1 MNKKTTDQV
10 LINVREVEK
19 SYEDGKIQVLH
30 GANLIIN
37 KGEIVALCGPSGG
50 GKSTL
55 LHIMAG
61 IDFADSGEV
70 LVEGQALDTET
81 QRTQMLRE
89 RIGFVFQLHNLI
101 PDLTLY
107 ENCMIPCV
115 AAGIKSSKAKQ
126 RLDELVERTGI
137 SHRVNNRIQDLSGG
151 ERQRAALCRALMNR
165 PDIILA
171 DEPTG
176 ALDDKS
182 REQVF
187 SLLLDLV
194 KSEGGT
200 LVMATHDKEL
210 AQRAD
215 RVLTVSNG
223 VVSGTIIEK
232 QHEIQLSP

>member
-1 MNKKTTDQV
+1 MKNE
-10 LINVREVEK
+10 LILIDAREVAK

-30 GANLIIN
+30 GASLAVQR
-37 KGEIVALCGPSGG
+37 GEIVALCGPSGG

-55 LHIMAG
+55 LHIIAG
-61 IDFADSGEV
+61 IDYADSGEV
-70 LVEGQALDTET
+70 LIEGQALDSEAR
-81 QRTQMLRE
+81 RTQMLRE

-115 AAGIKSSKAKQ
+115 AAGIQSADAKK
-126 RLDELVERTGI
+126 RLNELVRRTGVG
-137 SHRVNNRIQDLSGG
+137 HRVNNRIQDLSGG
-151 ERQRAALCRALMNR
+151 ERQRAAICRALMNR

-176 ALDDKS
+176 ALDENS

-210 AQRAD
+210 AERAD

-223 VVSGTIIEK
+223 VVSAE
-232 QHEIQLSP
+232 

>member
-1 MNKKTTDQV
+1 MNEKSTQPV
-10 LINVREVEK
+10 LIDARDLEK

-30 GANLIIN
+30 GASLTIHQ
-37 KGEIVALCGPSGG
+37 GEVVALCGPSGG

-55 LHIMAG
+55 LHIIAG
-61 IDFADSGEV
+61 IDFADSGVV
-70 LVEGQALDTET
+70 LIEGKALDTEAR
-81 QRTQMLRE
+81 RTQMLRE

-101 PDLTLY
+101 PDLTLS

-115 AAGIKSSKAKQ
+115 AAGISSAAAKE
-126 RLDELVERTGI
+126 RLNELVERTGI
-137 SHRVNNRIQDLSGG
+137 GHRVNNRIQDLSGG

-176 ALDDKS
+176 ALDDKC

-187 SLLLDLV
+187 SLLLELV
-194 KSEGGT
+194 KSEGST

-210 AQRAD
+210 AARAD
-215 RVLTVSNG
+215 RVLTVSGG
-223 VVSGTIIEK
+223 VVVA
-232 QHEIQLSP
+232 

>member
-1 MNKKTTDQV
+1 MMNDNSKGKV
-10 LINVREVEK
+10 LIDARDVVK
-19 SYEDGKIQVLH
+19 SYENGKIQVLH
-30 GANLIIN
+30 GASLTID
-37 KGEIVALCGPSGG
+37 KGEVVALCGPSGG

-70 LVEGQALDTET
+70 LIEGQALDSEAR
-81 QRTQMLRE
+81 RTQMLRE

-115 AAGIKSSKAKQ
+115 AAGIKSVEAKK
-126 RLDELVERTGI
+126 RFNELVERTGI
-137 SHRVNNRIQDLSGG
+137 GHRINNRIQDLSGG
-151 ERQRAALCRALMNR
+151 ERQRAAICRALMNS

-176 ALDDKS
+176 ALDEKS

-187 SLLLDLV
+187 GLLLDLV
-194 KSEGGT
+194 KSESGT
-200 LVMATHDKEL
+200 LVMATHDLEL

-223 VVSGTIIEK
+223 VVTAE
-232 QHEIQLSP
+232 

>member
-1 MNKKTTDQV
+1 MTMEMNHKIIEAESVT
-10 LINVREVEK
+10 K
-19 SYEDGKIQVLH
+19 SYEDGKIQVLR
-30 GANLIIN
+30 GASLTVH
-37 KGEIVALCGPSGG
+37 KGEIIALCGPSGG

-61 IDFADSGEV
+61 IDFADGGKV
-70 LVEGQALDTET
+70 LIDGVPLDSEAR
-81 QRTQMLRE
+81 RTMMLRT

-107 ENCMIPCV
+107 ENCMIPCI
-115 AAGIKSSKAKQ
+115 AAGTRSADAKE
-126 RLDELVERTGI
+126 RVMELVKRTGI
-137 SHRVNNRIQDLSGG
+137 DHRIHNRIQDLSGG

-176 ALDDKS
+176 ALDESS
-182 REQVF
+182 REQIF

-194 KSEGGT
+194 RDEGST

-210 AQRAD
+210 AGRAD
-215 RVLTVSNG
+215 RILTVSSG
-223 VVSGTIIEK
+223 LVVNDQDEK
-232 QHEIQLSP
+232 

>member
-1 MNKKTTDQV
+1 MNNNSTDSV
-10 LINVREVEK
+10 LIDVREVFK

-30 GANLIIN
+30 GASLTIQ
-37 KGEIVALCGPSGG
+37 KGEVIALCGPSGG

-55 LHIMAG
+55 LHIIAG
-61 IDFADSGEV
+61 IDFAESGDVLIEGKSLDSE
-70 LVEGQALDTET
+70 AR
-81 QRTQMLRE
+81 RTQMLRE

-115 AAGIKSSKAKQ
+115 AAGIKSAEAKQ
-126 RLDELVERTGI
+126 RFNELVEQIGI
-137 SHRVNNRIQDLSGG
+137 GHRVNNRIQDLSGG

-176 ALDDKS
+176 ALDEKS

-194 KSEGGT
+194 KSEGST

-223 VVSGTIIEK
+223 VVEA
-232 QHEIQLSP
+232 E

>member
-1 MNKKTTDQV
+1 MNDTKKNQV
-10 LINVREVEK
+10 LIDAREIFK

-30 GANLIIN
+30 GANLSVE
-37 KGEIVALCGPSGG
+37 KGEVVALCGPSGG

-55 LHIMAG
+55 LHIIAG
-61 IDFADSGEV
+61 IDCADRGEV
-70 LVEGQALDTET
+70 LIEGLALDTDER
-81 QRTQMLRE
+81 RTQMLRE

-115 AAGIKSSKAKQ
+115 AAGAKAAVAKE
-126 RLDELVERTGI
+126 RLYELLDRTGI

-151 ERQRAALCRALMNR
+151 ERQRAAICRALMNR

-176 ALDDKS
+176 ALDEKS
-182 REQVF
+182 REQIF
-187 SLLLDLV
+187 ALLLELV
-194 KSEGGT
+194 SSEGGT

-215 RVLTVSNG
+215 RILTVSHG
-223 VVSGTIIEK
+223 VVENI
-232 QHEIQLSP
+232 

>member
-1 MNKKTTDQV
+1 MNDNSKGKV
-10 LINVREVEK
+10 LIDARDVVK

-30 GANLIIN
+30 GASLTID

-70 LVEGQALDTET
+70 LIEGQALDSEAR
-81 QRTQMLRE
+81 RTQMLRD

-101 PDLTLY
+101 PYLTLY

-115 AAGIKSSKAKQ
+115 AAGIKSAEAKQ
-126 RLDELVERTGI
+126 RFNELVERTGI
-137 SHRVNNRIQDLSGG
+137 GHRINNRIQDLSGG
-151 ERQRAALCRALMNR
+151 ERQRAAICRALMNS

-176 ALDDKS
+176 ALDEKS
-182 REQVF
+182 REEVF
-187 SLLLDLV
+187 GLLLDLV

-200 LVMATHDKEL
+200 LVMATHDLEL
-210 AQRAD
+210 AHRAD

-223 VVSGTIIEK
+223 VVAAE
-232 QHEIQLSP
+232 

>member
-1 MNKKTTDQV
+1 MNDNSKEKV
-10 LINVREVEK
+10 LIDARDVVK

-30 GANLIIN
+30 GASLTID
-37 KGEIVALCGPSGG
+37 KGEVVALCGPSGG

-61 IDFADSGEV
+61 IDFADSGEI
-70 LVEGQALDTET
+70 LIEGEALDSEAR
-81 QRTQMLRE
+81 RTQMLRE

-115 AAGIKSSKAKQ
+115 AAGIKSGEAKQ
-126 RLDELVERTGI
+126 RFNELVECTGI
-137 SHRVNNRIQDLSGG
+137 GHRINNRIQDLSGG
-151 ERQRAALCRALMNR
+151 ERQRAAICRALMNS

-176 ALDDKS
+176 ALDEKS

-223 VVSGTIIEK
+223 VVVAE
-232 QHEIQLSP
+232 

>member
-1 MNKKTTDQV
+1 MKKENT
-10 LINVREVEK
+10 LIDARDVTK

-30 GANLIIN
+30 GASLTIQ

-55 LHIMAG
+55 LHILAG
-61 IDFADSGEV
+61 IDFADSGVV
-70 LVEGQALDTET
+70 LVEGKALDTEAR
-81 QRTQMLRE
+81 RTRMLRE

-115 AAGIKSSKAKQ
+115 AAGIKSAVAKE
-126 RLDELVERTGI
+126 RFNELVARTGI
-137 SHRVNNRIQDLSGG
+137 GHRVNNRIQDLSGG

-176 ALDDKS
+176 ALDEKS

-187 SLLLDLV
+187 SLLLELV

-223 VVSGTIIEK
+223 VVSVE
-232 QHEIQLSP
+232 

>member
-1 MNKKTTDQV
+1 MNTKPTVNV
-10 LINVREVEK
+10 LIDAREIFK

-30 GANLIIN
+30 GASLTIQ
-37 KGEIVALCGPSGG
+37 KGEVVALCGPSGG

-55 LHIMAG
+55 LHIIAG
-61 IDFADSGEV
+61 IDFADDGEV
-70 LVEGQALDTET
+70 LIEGKALDSET
-81 QRTQMLRE
+81 RRTQMLRE

-115 AAGIKSSKAKQ
+115 AAGIKSIEAKQ
-126 RLDELVERTGI
+126 RFNELVKRIGI
-137 SHRVNNRIQDLSGG
+137 GHRINNRIQDLSGG

-176 ALDDKS
+176 ALDEKN

-194 KSEGGT
+194 KSEGST
-200 LVMATHDKEL
+200 LVMATHDKDL
-210 AQRAD
+210 AKRAD

-223 VVSGTIIEK
+223 VVVAE
-232 QHEIQLSP
+232 

>member
-1 MNKKTTDQV
+1 MNDNSVGKV
-10 LINVREVEK
+10 LIDVSHVVK
-19 SYEDGKIQVLH
+19 GYEDGKIQVLH
-30 GANLIIN
+30 GASLSID
-37 KGEIVALCGPSGG
+37 KGEVVALCGPSGG

-55 LHIMAG
+55 LHIIAG

-70 LVEGQALDTET
+70 LIEGKALNSEAR
-81 QRTQMLRE
+81 RTQMLRE

-115 AAGIKSSKAKQ
+115 AAGIKSAEAKQ
-126 RLDELVERTGI
+126 RFNELVESTGI
-137 SHRVNNRIQDLSGG
+137 GHRVNHKIQDLSGG
-151 ERQRAALCRALMNR
+151 ERQRAAICRALMNS

-176 ALDDKS
+176 ALDENS

-194 KSEGGT
+194 KKEGGT

-223 VVSGTIIEK
+223 EVTTE
-232 QHEIQLSP
+232 